1 MTLFILIF
9 FLLLGL
15 QQPIST
21 QATEEV
27 NTPKSSEQA
36 KSLRVIPDEETEP
49 VIHSKK
55 EKTVINSIPKV
66 PFYSQFK
73 DIEAP
78 EWKKVGCGI
87 ASLAMI
93 INYYN
98 PDAVSVNTLLKT
110 GIKNGAYLDDAG
122 WIHSGLISLGK
133 KYDLDGESISLASE
147 SNAGAFEEFE
157 SHVKKGPV
165 MASIHYKFDPKST
178 IPHLVVITGIKNGLV
193 YYNDPAAE
201 IGGKT
206 ISSEDFIKAWK
217 KKFIVIRPV

>member
-1 MTLFILIF
+1 M
-9 FLLLGL
+9 GL

-27 NTPKSSEQA
+27 RVSESSEKA
-36 KSLRVIPDEETEP
+36 ESLKVIPNEETESP
-49 VIHSKK
+49 VHSKK
-55 EKTVINSIPKV
+55 EKTVHNSIPEV

-73 DIEAP
+73 DIQAT
-78 EWKKVGCGI
+78 EWKKVGCGV

-98 PDAVSVNTLLKT
+98 PDAVSVDTLLKT

-147 SNAGAFEEFE
+147 SNAVAFEKFE
-157 SHVKKGPV
+157 SYVKKGPV

-178 IPHLVVITGIKNGLV
+178 IPHLVVITGIKNGLM